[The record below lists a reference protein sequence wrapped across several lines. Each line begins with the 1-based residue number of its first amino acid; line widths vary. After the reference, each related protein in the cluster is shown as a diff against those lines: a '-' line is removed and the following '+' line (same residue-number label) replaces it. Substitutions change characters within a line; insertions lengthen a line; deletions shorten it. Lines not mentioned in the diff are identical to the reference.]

1 MSDRDVKQIKTTS
14 KDETSQQADFM
25 FRPPS
30 NPAPV
35 LPKRRYPIRSTN
47 NPEDSNT
54 PSCTQTFL

>member
-54 PSCTQTFL
+54 PS